1 MVIFAAKE
9 GILLDQLVRFWE
21 FAARLKA
28 EQRKGWVKKL
38 RLQRAESVAD
48 HSFALS
54 LLCLFEGERRGYN
67 VERLLKLALLHDL
80 EESITGDLTPQDKE
94 SRGENIVKAQKIAA
108 REQLLSYFPKE
119 NQRVYQEL
127 WSELENERSKEA
139 QLVHE
144 LDKLEMALQANE
156 YAKGGIEATKLK
168 EFYESSRA
176 AIKDPKLKRLL
187 DEISSPKQAQNQPD
201 GADYGQ

>member
-1 MVIFAAKE
+1 MW
-9 GILLDQLVRFWE
+9 LDLDQLVQFWE

-28 EQRKGWVKKL
+28 EPRRGWLKKL
-38 RLQRAESVAD
+38 RLQRTESVAD

-54 LLCLFEGERRGYN
+54 LLCLFEGERRSFN

-80 EESITGDLTPQDKE
+80 EEAITGDLTPEDKE
-94 SRGENIVKAQKIAA
+94 ARGEKVARAQRISA
-108 REQLLSYFPKE
+108 REQLISYFPLE
-119 NQRVYQEL
+119 NQRSYREL
-127 WSELENERSKEA
+127 WSELENERSREA

-168 EFYESSRA
+168 EFYESSRT
-176 AIKDPKLKRLL
+176 AIRDPKLRRIL
-187 DEISSPKQAQNQPD
+187 DEISSRNGEQSHQDRGPR
-201 GADYGQ
+201 YGQ

>member
-1 MVIFAAKE
+1 MW
-9 GILLDQLVRFWE
+9 LDLDQLVQFWE

-28 EQRKGWVKKL
+28 EPRRGWLKKL
-38 RLQRAESVAD
+38 RLQRTESVAD

-54 LLCLFEGERRGYN
+54 LLCLFEGERRSYN

-80 EESITGDLTPQDKE
+80 EEAITGDLTPEDKE
-94 SRGENIVKAQKIAA
+94 ARGENIARAQKISA
-108 REQLLSYFPKE
+108 REQLISYLPVE
-119 NQRVYQEL
+119 NQRAYREL
-127 WSELENERSKEA
+127 WSELENERSREA

-168 EFYESSRA
+168 EFYESSRT
-176 AIKDPKLKRLL
+176 AIRDPKLRRIL
-187 DEISSPKQAQNQPD
+187 DEISSRNGEQSHQDRGPR
-201 GADYGQ
+201 YGQ